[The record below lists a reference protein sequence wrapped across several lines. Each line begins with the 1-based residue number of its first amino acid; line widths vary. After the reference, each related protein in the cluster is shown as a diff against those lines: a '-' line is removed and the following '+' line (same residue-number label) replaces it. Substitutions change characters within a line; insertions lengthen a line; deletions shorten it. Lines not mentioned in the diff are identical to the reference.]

1 MARSSSRVARSGVIG
16 TVKWIEIAIGHSRSA
31 GTHGEGTGC
40 RRSARGKQ
48 ALGKVRHLNHVRAGE
63 DCRVLDDCRELTEI
77 SPPVVLGQ
85 HRADLG
91 SEL

>member
-1 MARSSSRVARSGVIG
+1 M
-16 TVKWIEIAIGHSRSA
+16 
-31 GTHGEGTGC
+31 GEGTGC

-77 SPPVVLGQ
+77 SPPVYL
-85 HRADLG
+85 ANTALT
-91 SEL
+91 SAAEL